1 MRRKNDSM
9 WLLVCLCLP
18 PDTHT
23 PVPPPFQ
30 TQRVRLKPDKHTD
43 KPDQSCSTDR
53 HTHTHTGSFPTCVW
67 LRALSTFLRHKGTL
81 SRQSSHARQT
91 HTHTHS
97 FSSPWQH
104 AELLPLTAT
113 VPVSH
118 FTIHTLQPWLREQ
131 MGPSGET
138 VNGQSMAENEASY
151 KSHLSPLINAQSTV
165 HRL

>member
-9 WLLVCLCLP
+9 WLLVCLCLA

-23 PVPPPFQ
+23 PVPPSFQ

-43 KPDQSCSTDR
+43 KPDQSCLTDT
-53 HTHTHTGSFPTCVW
+53 HTHTHSQLVFGFGPWVHFCATK
-67 LRALSTFLRHKGTL
+67 ALCLD
-81 SRQSSHARQT
+81 SHHMHVK

-97 FSSPWQH
+97 FSAPWQH

>member
-43 KPDQSCSTDR
+43 KPDQSCSTD
-53 HTHTHTGSFPTCVW
+53 THTHTGSFPTCVW

-81 SRQSSHARQT
+81 SRQSSHARHT